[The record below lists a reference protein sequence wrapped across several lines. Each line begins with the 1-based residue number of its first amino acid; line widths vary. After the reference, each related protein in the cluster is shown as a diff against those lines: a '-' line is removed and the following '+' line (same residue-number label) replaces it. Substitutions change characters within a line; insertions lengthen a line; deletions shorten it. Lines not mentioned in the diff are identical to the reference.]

1 MIKMDETN
9 SIVKNKAK
17 LRGRGTDINPPN
29 RFERLHIEETV
40 DLYDE
45 RVYEPGTERKI
56 ETVFYKDH
64 SKSAIA
70 KNNSPDIPFDYSFN
84 PYRGCEHGCVY
95 CYARPTHEYLGF
107 SSGTDF
113 ETKIMVKENGPKL
126 LKKEFEKK
134 SYVPKLIIIS
144 GDTDPYQ
151 PIERKLQITREA
163 LKVCLEYRNPVAVI
177 TKNSLILRDIDILSE
192 MAKLN
197 LVSTTLSITSLNK
210 ELASKMEPRTATPE
224 RKLQAIEKLSQ
235 VGIPVNVNVAP
246 IIPGLNDEEI
256 PEVLNQSAQ
265 RGAISAAFILLRL
278 PYSIKDLFINWL
290 EREFPDRK
298 EKILN
303 KIREMRGGKLN
314 VSDFG
319 KRFKSQGEQA
329 SAIKELFYMSCRKY
343 HLNERDFDLTT
354 AHFKRP
360 SGKQMELF

>member
-1 MIKMDETN
+1 MN
-9 SIVKNKAK
+9 KNK

-29 RFERLHIEETV
+29 RFEKLHIEETE

-45 RVYEPGTERKI
+45 RDYEPGAERKI
-56 ETVFYKDH
+56 GTVFYKDY

-107 SSGTDF
+107 SSGIDF

-134 SYVPKLIIIS
+134 SYIPKLIIIS

-151 PIERKLQITREA
+151 PIERKLKITREA
-163 LKVCLEYRNPVAVI
+163 LKVCLEYRNPVAII

-192 MAKLN
+192 MSKLN
-197 LVSTTLSITSLNK
+197 LVLTTLSITTLNK
-210 ELASKMEPRTATPE
+210 ELASKLEPRTATPE
-224 RKLQAIEKLSQ
+224 RKLQAIEKLSEA
-235 VGIPVNVNVAP
+235 GIPVNVNVAP

-256 PEVLNQSAQ
+256 PEILKHSAQ
-265 RGAISAAFILLRL
+265 RGAISAAYILLRL
-278 PYSIKDLFINWL
+278 PYSIKDLFSNWL

-303 KIREMRGGKLN
+303 KIKEMRDGKLN
-314 VSDFG
+314 ISEFG
-319 KRFKSQGEQA
+319 KRFKAKGEQA
-329 SAIKELFYMSCRKY
+329 NAIRELFYISCRKY
-343 HLNERDFDLTT
+343 GLNRREIEIT
-354 AHFKRP
+354 AENFKRHETV
-360 SGKQMELF
+360 QLELF

>member
-1 MIKMDETN
+1 M
-9 SIVKNKAK
+9 NKTK

-29 RFERLHIEETV
+29 RFEKLHIEETE

-45 RVYEPGTERKI
+45 RDYEPGSERKI

-113 ETKIMVKENGPKL
+113 ETKIMVKEQGPEL
-126 LKKEFEKK
+126 LRKTFRKK
-134 SYVPKLIIIS
+134 SYEPKLIIIS

-151 PIERKLQITREA
+151 PIERKLKITRAA
-163 LKVCLEYRNPVAVI
+163 LKVCLEFRNPVAVI

-192 MAKLN
+192 MAKLD
-197 LVSTTLSITSLNK
+197 LVLTTLSITTLNK

-224 RKLQAIEKLSQ
+224 RRLYAIEKLSEAG
-235 VGIPVNVNVAP
+235 VPVNVNLAP

-256 PEVLNQSAQ
+256 PEILKQTAQ
-265 RGAISAAFILLRL
+265 RGAISAAYILLRL

-314 VSDFG
+314 VADFG
-319 KRFKSQGEQA
+319 KRFKGLGEQA
-329 SAIKELFYMSCRKY
+329 NTIRELFYINCRKY
-343 HLNERDFDLTT
+343 HLNERDFDLTA
-354 AHFKRP
+354 AHFKQP
-360 SGKQMELF
+360 SEKQMELF

>member
-1 MIKMDETN
+1 MDKTN

-17 LRGRGTDINPPN
+17 LRGRGTNINPPN
-29 RFERLHIEETV
+29 RFEKLHIEETE

-45 RVYEPGTERKI
+45 RDYEPGTDRKI

-107 SSGTDF
+107 SLGTDF
-113 ETKIMVKENGPKL
+113 ETKIMVKENGPML

-134 SYVPKLIIIS
+134 SYEPKLIIIS

-151 PIERKLQITREA
+151 PIERKLKITREA
-163 LKVCLEYRNPVAVI
+163 LKVCLEYRNPVGVI
-177 TKNSLILRDIDILSE
+177 TKNSLIIRDIDILSE
-192 MAKLN
+192 MAKLD
-197 LVSTTLSITSLNK
+197 LVSATISITTLNK
-210 ELASKMEPRTATPE
+210 ELASIMEPRTATPE
-224 RKLQAIEKLSQ
+224 RKLQAIEKLSEA
-235 VGIPVNVNVAP
+235 GIPVNVNLAP

-256 PEVLNQSAQ
+256 PEILKQASQ
-265 RGAISAAFILLRL
+265 RGAISAAYILLRL

-329 SAIKELFYMSCRKY
+329 SAIKELFYISCSKY

-354 AHFKRP
+354 AQFKRP